1 MVLICTAYKFFHVV
15 NDRKRVE
22 KYSNIPSGNQNAY
35 LTRITGAP
43 YSFSKRRFI
52 LSRCSTSALLSP
64 TSYHQ
69 KQRYRHRLIAGRWSS
84 GMILA
89 SGARGRGFNS
99 RTAPLSFFPLIL
111 CRYIKKKYDG
121 STLAYRLHGCLA
133 QR

>member
-35 LTRITGAP
+35 LTRIWAAP

-99 RTAPLSFFPLIL
+99 RTAPLFYLLLSCGDQQKEDYEGQTF
-111 CRYIKKKYDG
+111 
-121 STLAYRLHGCLA
+121 TQRLYGCLA